1 MSDPYEINDIRGES
15 DFRGMT
21 FSSYK
26 KTDVR
31 KELMNNLSGS
41 KIEPVCYW
49 SAELVCSG
57 HYLEL
62 WDIIITFVSK
72 YIHLANPKLPL
83 YIEMRYESFRSII
96 SNGYSGNE
104 LRLRN
109 HPKMRSLFAE
119 IVCVLA
125 NSKRQH
131 KYESV
136 KIKKKEEY
144 DIATMSQRLKAPRV
158 DYAQE
163 FFRERD
169 PKEIFIAMNEFAYHI
184 SRDSKNT
191 LLACY
196 WVEWIVEFE
205 TICKAK
211 KETCRCERRSHIP
224 VDDKLQFDPIWM
236 IWDMIIARSNQT
248 DEYSPLTQKIVN
260 SLLRLYCIRFTPGV
274 RKKRRYLIYFAIS
287 LLTSEYD
294 SKIEM
299 INDRLIIETAVEN
312 INSVYKQIKQHEI
325 SPDTDYLFSSAGYK
339 GDKNGD
345 LERTIKRLE
354 ALNAMNTIVR
364 TPGNNDAPLSASTNP
379 PPPQPPRKY
388 NPYE

>member
-1 MSDPYEINDIRGES
+1 MSDFTEINDIRSDS
-15 DFRGMT
+15 DFRGIT

-31 KELMNNLSGS
+31 KELLNSLSSS
-41 KIEPVCYW
+41 KIEPACYW

-62 WDIIITFVSK
+62 WDIIITFISK

-83 YIEMRYESFRSII
+83 YIEMRYESFKSII
-96 SNGYSGNE
+96 SNGYTGNE

-109 HPKMRSLFAE
+109 HPKMRTLFAE
-119 IVCVLA
+119 MVCVLA

-236 IWDMIIARSNQT
+236 IWDMIVARSSQM

-287 LLTSEYD
+287 LLTTEYD
-294 SKIEM
+294 SRIEM
-299 INDRLIIETAVEN
+299 INDRLVIETAVEN

-339 GDKNGD
+339 ADKNGD

-354 ALNAMNTIVR
+354 TLNAMNTVVR
-364 TPGNNDAPLSASTNP
+364 KTNNDGAGDTDSQNTIVP
-379 PPPQPPRKY
+379 PPRKY